1 MKKLVSFGF
10 HAVIMLLL
18 NIMFSAPFEGIA
30 SAQTDSVPRLA
41 VSDEEIFI
49 EPTQDKLTLYWAGRI
64 SFVKTSK
71 AEVSV
76 TVESTLAPVGNWQ
89 SVARSRFRFTSEPRL
104 NSSYQRAR
112 VASIPLPTTPIG
124 KMSKSAFS
132 GLLEKDQ
139 VINVKIAIRRSG
151 QRAAAGT
158 VTEMD
163 YKLKPFGYA
172 LIKAAEAGDLVG
184 VNSLLE
190 NGADPDS
197 TDLQGWS
204 ALMAASSAG
213 KSEIVKLLLD
223 KGAKVNAR
231 TKGFPIILSANG
243 SAIPAGT
250 TALMAAAYSGR
261 PDIVAML
268 LEKRAFV
275 NAKRDDRWTPL
286 MAACLSTSGETVQM
300 LLEAGADGNVVDES
314 GYSPLAMAI
323 INRNKDAVRLLK
335 AQRAVLAVPW

>member
-10 HAVIMLLL
+10 HAVIILLL
-18 NIMFSAPFEGIA
+18 NSMFSAPFEGIA

-49 EPTQDKLTLYWAGRI
+49 EPTHDKLTLYWAGRI
-64 SFVKTSK
+64 SFVKTSR
-71 AEVSV
+71 AEVSI
-76 TVESTLAPVGNWQ
+76 TLESTLSPLGNWE
-89 SVARSRFRFTSEPRL
+89 SANRTRFISKL
-104 NSSYQRAR
+104 GINSSYQLTP

-124 KMSKSAFS
+124 KITKSAFS

-139 VINVKIAIRRSG
+139 VINVKITLKRLGKWASEG
-151 QRAAAGT
+151 A
-158 VTEMD
+158 VNEVE

-172 LIKAAEAGDLVG
+172 LIKAVEAGDLAA

-204 ALMAASSAG
+204 ALMAACSGG

-231 TKGFPIILSANG
+231 TKGFPIFLSANG

-268 LEKRAFV
+268 LEKQALV
-275 NAKRDDRWTPL
+275 NAKRDDQWTPL
-286 MAACLSTSGETVQM
+286 MAACSSTSGETVKM
-300 LLEAGADGNVVDES
+300 LLEAGANGDVVDES
-314 GYSPLAMAI
+314 GYSPLTMAI
-323 INRNKDAVRLLK
+323 INRNNGAVRLLR
-335 AQRAVLAVPW
+335 AQRAVFSVPW

>member
-18 NIMFSAPFEGIA
+18 NSMLSTPFEGVA
-30 SAQTDSVPRLA
+30 SAQTGPGPRLA
-41 VSDEEIFI
+41 ISDEEIFI

-71 AEVSV
+71 AEISI
-76 TVESTLAPVGNWQ
+76 TLESTLAPVGNWQ
-89 SVARSRFRFTSEPRL
+89 SSGRSRFRFTSEPGT
-104 NSSYQRAR
+104 NSAYQRSP
-112 VASIPLPTTPIG
+112 VASMALPTTPIQ
-124 KMSKSAFS
+124 KIDKSVFS

-139 VINVKIAIRRSG
+139 VINVKISLRRSG
-151 QRAAAGT
+151 QQGAAGS

-172 LIKAAEAGDLVG
+172 LLKAAEAGDPVG

-197 TDLQGWS
+197 ADLQGWS
-204 ALMAASSAG
+204 ALMAACSAG

-231 TKGFPIILSANG
+231 TKGFPIFLSANG

-268 LEKRAFV
+268 LEKQALV

-286 MAACLSTSGETVQM
+286 MAACLSTSGETAKM
-300 LLEAGADGNVVDES
+300 LLEAGADGDVVEES

-323 INRNKDAVRLLK
+323 INRNKGAVRLLK
-335 AQRAVLAVPW
+335 AQGAVLAVPW

>member
-10 HAVIMLLL
+10 HAIIILLL
-18 NIMFSAPFEGIA
+18 NSMFSAPFEGIA

-41 VSDEEIFI
+41 VSDEKIFI
-49 EPTQDKLTLYWAGRI
+49 EPTHDKLTLYWAGHI

-71 AEVSV
+71 AEVTV
-76 TVESTLAPVGNWQ
+76 TVESTLAPIGSWQ
-89 SVARSRFRFTSEPRL
+89 TASRNRFRFVSEL
-104 NSSYQRAR
+104 GTNSSYQRAP
-112 VASIPLPTTPIG
+112 VASIALPTTPIG
-124 KMSKSAFS
+124 KNTKSAFS

-139 VINVKIAIRRSG
+139 VINVKIALKRLG
-151 QRAAAGT
+151 QRATEGT
-158 VTEMD
+158 VTEVD
-163 YKLKPFGYA
+163 FKLKPFGYA
-172 LIKAAEAGDLVG
+172 LIKAAEAGDPVV

-197 TDLQGWS
+197 TDLRGWS
-204 ALMAASSAG
+204 ALMAACSAG

-243 SAIPAGT
+243 SAIPSGT

-268 LEKRAFV
+268 LEKQALV

-286 MAACLSTSGETVQM
+286 MAACASSSGETVKM
-300 LLEAGADGNVVDES
+300 LLEAGANGDVVEES

-323 INRNKDAVRLLK
+323 INRNNGAVRLLK
-335 AQRAVLAVPW
+335 DQRSVLAVPW